1 MNRLV
6 EMTDDG
12 VNKKKSFW
20 ANLGSIFDRKH
31 SGDKSSACFRDI

>member
-12 VNKKKSFW
+12 VNKKRSFW
-20 ANLGSIFDRKH
+20 TNLRSIFDRKN